1 MIIPCRELI
10 PQIANN
16 TMGQQRKKEMRREMR
31 LMLANLDKRW
41 AEVAY
46 NELCAQLVT
55 LVTVQL
61 SVPVQHILCWVPCFP
76 GEVDLAPFITEMLKS
91 ERKVYL
97 PRVEQYEGRMSFV
110 QIGEDWGAKLVP
122 GAKGILEPPLGSG
135 EIFKP
140 EYSEDVAVMVPGLA
154 YDRSGKRLGRGGG
167 YYDRLLSIPEMR
179 EASKIGI
186 CWSMQVVHDTPTDA
200 HDVPMD
206 WICHERGALKVER
219 DL

>member
-55 LVTVQL
+55 LVTGQL

-91 ERKVYL
+91 
-97 PRVEQYEGRMSFV
+97 
-110 QIGEDWGAKLVP
+110 
-122 GAKGILEPPLGSG
+122 
-135 EIFKP
+135 
-140 EYSEDVAVMVPGLA
+140 
-154 YDRSGKRLGRGGG
+154 
-167 YYDRLLSIPEMR
+167 
-179 EASKIGI
+179 
-186 CWSMQVVHDTPTDA
+186 
-200 HDVPMD
+200 
-206 WICHERGALKVER
+206 
-219 DL
+219 